1 MENIYRFNINK
12 QHAARYIVACKKLG
26 IKPENDLLHHM
37 DWVVKQSR
45 KLKTKEV
52 VNGWHTLLNDT
63 SEPTIPI
70 RFEDKVNFINAVL
83 EIGNG
88 QYSFDDADTIFN
100 RYRNAISAYYA
111 QNIPG
116 DEMASWW
123 IAKVVI
129 NDMYYKKMESVWR
142 E

>member
-12 QHAARYIVACKKLG
+12 QNAARYIVACKKLG

-37 DWVVKQSR
+37 EWVVKQSR
-45 KLKTKEV
+45 KIRTREV
-52 VNGWHTLLNDT
+52 VNGWHTMLNDAPDPMA
-63 SEPTIPI
+63 SV
-70 RFEDKVNFINAVL
+70 RHEDKVKFINAVL

-111 QNIPG
+111 QNDSG

-129 NDMYYKKMESVWR
+129 NDMFYKKMEHVWR